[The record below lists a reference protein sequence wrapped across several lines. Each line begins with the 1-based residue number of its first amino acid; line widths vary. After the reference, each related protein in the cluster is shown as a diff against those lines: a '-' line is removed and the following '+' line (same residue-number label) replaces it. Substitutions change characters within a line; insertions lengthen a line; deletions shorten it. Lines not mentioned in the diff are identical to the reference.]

1 MIEMEVNNAYT
12 KTVMELLPILN
23 FFNIKHEVER
33 LYDGYKILFDDFP
46 GGDAIVHMWSSG
58 YVETYGMPWDDGDVT
73 TMTPQELVMRL
84 CNQLEGE

>member
-33 LYDGYKILFDDFP
+33 L
-46 GGDAIVHMWSSG
+46 
-58 YVETYGMPWDDGDVT
+58 
-73 TMTPQELVMRL
+73 
-84 CNQLEGE
+84 